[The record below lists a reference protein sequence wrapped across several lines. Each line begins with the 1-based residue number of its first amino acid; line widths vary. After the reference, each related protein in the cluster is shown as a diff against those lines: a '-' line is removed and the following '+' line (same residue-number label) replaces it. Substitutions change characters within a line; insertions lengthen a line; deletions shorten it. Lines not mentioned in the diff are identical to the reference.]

1 MVNTCFSLLLAAAT
15 SVAYGAQAAVLR
27 GNVNESNVVSPHT
40 VMCRITMIASMYWDE
55 QKGRAQSKQAAG
67 CIPIVNGTDSHFLLS
82 IDLPSRITNAYS
94 SEIHQ
99 GALFLRVDGATIAD
113 DALQVSDKTSFHVL
127 DKAPLGGRQ
136 LQQLT
141 TKGKMTVLVVR
152 VTTSDGVGPDYSLDE
167 MRSRIFGSGIG
178 MRSQFAACSF
188 GQLMMEDTGG
198 MDVVVPHN
206 MSHYSSGA
214 MLVNDAE
221 QVILDTV
228 GRASYEIA
236 DKVMFCQPPG
246 TGNWIAS
253 AGVNYYRSNYNNEWC
268 LSLSADMHEMGHC
281 LGMLHS
287 GEGNDPYEDQTGYMG
302 YGEPQQDSPLKCYNG
317 YKNHLFGWYQRREVI
332 VDPTESNL
340 IELATFVDFDKTTE
354 NQPVLLNIGNQYF
367 IQYNRAKLFNIE
379 TTDKRDAVT
388 ITENTPG
395 WSHVRAGLLLDEEW
409 TIDNYSGTGRT
420 LVVKVCQQMSTNDV
434 DSMMVSIGLDTSY
447 CATTEPTSRPTS
459 VPTQSPTKVPTVRP
473 TTVPTTMLPTASP
486 TSQPTAAPSG
496 LPTHVDSLVPSAA
509 PSELP
514 TLVDSYA
521 PSSSL
526 GKCTCIE
533 DGSVHFL

>member
-1 MVNTCFSLLLAAAT
+1 MLAAAT
-15 SVAYGAQAAVLR
+15 VAHGAQSALLR
-27 GNVNESNVVSPHT
+27 GNIIESNVSPHRVVVCRVT
-40 VMCRITMIASMYWDE
+40 VIASMYWDE
-55 QKGRAQSKQAAG
+55 QKGRVQSKQAAG
-67 CIPIVNGTDSHFLLS
+67 CIPIVNGTDSHLLLS

-99 GALFLRVDGATIAD
+99 GALFLRVDGATMAD
-113 DALQVSDKTSFHVL
+113 DALQVSDQTTFQVL
-127 DKAPLGGRQ
+127 DPAPVGRQ

-152 VTTSDGVGPDYSLDE
+152 VTTLDGVSPDYSLDE

-198 MDVVVPHN
+198 MDVIVPNN

-246 TGNWIAS
+246 TGNWIAN

-317 YKNHLFGWYQRREVI
+317 YKNHLFGWYQRREVT
-332 VDPTESNL
+332 VDPNQSNL

-409 TIDNYSGTGRT
+409 TVGNYAGTGRT
-420 LVVKVCQQMSTNDV
+420 LVVKVCQQIMSTNDA

-447 CATTEPTSRPTS
+447 WATTEPTSRPTS
-459 VPTQSPTKVPTVRP
+459 APTPSPTKAP
-473 TTVPTTMLPTASP
+473 TT
-486 TSQPTAAPSG
+486 QPTAAPSAS
-496 LPTHVDSLVPSAA
+496 PTSVDLLAPSAA
-509 PSELP
+509 PSEFP
-514 TLVDSYA
+514 TQVDSYA
-521 PSSSL
+521 PSSL

-533 DGSVHFL
+533 DGSVHFF